1 MSAPTGVER
10 LSGGRVDRAA
20 DCMEVKP
27 VDLLR
32 AMALSW
38 QKLDDYCLHSA
49 DGRYWLAA
57 TYDDEAVVYLATRLD
72 RIDRRANYVVL
83 GRRRA
88 PIDDREARD
97 TAISELRAVCAE
109 DDARGR

>member
-1 MSAPTGVER
+1 MP
-10 LSGGRVDRAA
+10 
-20 DCMEVKP
+20 
-27 VDLLR
+27 
-32 AMALSW
+32 LSW
-38 QKLDDYCLHSA
+38 EKLDDYCLHTA

-88 PIDDREARD
+88 PIGDREARD
-97 TAISELRAVCAE
+97 AAISELRTLCAE
-109 DDARGR
+109 DHAGGR